1 MTTSLDV
8 ANNQFKLNELKL
20 LKIKSTPNALE
31 LNNPWSWG
39 LDLSIN
45 RYNSISELGKEAEL
59 STGKTFVL
67 RHFRAELGVGLG
79 AQNLQG
85 TNFFISPKVSAYYQF
100 NESVNAG
107 VSFEDKKLSTE
118 TYNMSSTF
126 ITLDGWTLK
135 RRVLGRGNYEI
146 SLSLSWPL

>member
-1 MTTSLDV
+1 M
-8 ANNQFKLNELKL
+8 
-20 LKIKSTPNALE
+20 
-31 LNNPWSWG
+31 
-39 LDLSIN
+39 N
-45 RYNSISELGKEAEL
+45 RYNSLGELGKEAEL
-59 STGKTFVL
+59 STGKTFIL
-67 RHFRAELGVGLG
+67 SRFRAELGVGLG

-100 NESVNAG
+100 NEGVNAG

-135 RRVLGRGNYEI
+135 RRLLGRRNYET
-146 SLSLSWPL
+146 SLSFSWPL